1 MHLNGVI
8 KELDN
13 ENLNMQHNF
22 EGRLRLEISKHEEE
36 VKIFKEE
43 INAKE
48 IRISELQHYFE
59 EIIQNLEIDIEKLA
73 SQKVEEKKY
82 LEGIIRQLEEELQ
95 QIRSGK
101 FNSEESI
108 NNLKLQISKL
118 EGELKIL
125 REQVTNKDNKIIEL
139 QQYFECIVQKLEIEL
154 QQLRKQKEEEKNHL
168 EGIIRQLEK

>member
-1 MHLNGVI
+1 MHLNGII

-36 VKIFKEE
+36 VRILKEE

-59 EIIQNLEIDIEKLA
+59 EIIQNLEIDIEKLE

-95 QIRSGK
+95 QIKSGK

-125 REQVTNKDNKIIEL
+125 REQVTS
-139 QQYFECIVQKLEIEL
+139 
-154 QQLRKQKEEEKNHL
+154 RK
-168 EGIIRQLEK
+168 